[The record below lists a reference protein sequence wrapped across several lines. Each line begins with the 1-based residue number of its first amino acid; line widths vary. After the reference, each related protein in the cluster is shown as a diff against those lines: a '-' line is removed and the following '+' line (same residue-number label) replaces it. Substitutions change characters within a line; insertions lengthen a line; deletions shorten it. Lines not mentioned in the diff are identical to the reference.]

1 MDRSLRSMRSST
13 FCVDLICI
21 KIFFL
26 TTPLW
31 KKKSSSVDMANEKED
46 KSKIDPNNV
55 ISVEYGDVPE
65 DQHKT
70 IEAYIQ

>member
-1 MDRSLRSMRSST
+1 
-13 FCVDLICI
+13 
-21 KIFFL
+21 
-26 TTPLW
+26 
-31 KKKSSSVDMANEKED
+31 MANEKED